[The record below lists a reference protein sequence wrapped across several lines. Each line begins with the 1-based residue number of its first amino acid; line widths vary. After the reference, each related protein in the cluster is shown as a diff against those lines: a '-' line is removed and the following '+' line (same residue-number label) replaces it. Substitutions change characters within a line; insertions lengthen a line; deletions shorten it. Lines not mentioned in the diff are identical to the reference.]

1 MKDLEYRV
9 KRQTCLSSSGVFCGG
24 IEGTLLTIPLAC
36 ISYSLDT
43 LLALEYSLLL
53 SSIIFLAIIGLILY
67 NTHSHL
73 LTAIKELSL
82 WSHDYTFKNIKKS
95 SYKIL
100 KFSPQD
106 NLHFHKH
113 NIPSIVA
120 PPGALELLFLVDRLF
135 SLLWFSGF
143 LHTTRQLH

>member
-1 MKDLEYRV
+1 MLTHERIAIVSKRCHHERPRV
-9 KRQTCLSSSGVFCGG
+9 QSKRQTCLSSSGVFCGG

-82 WSHDYTFKNIKKS
+82 
-95 SYKIL
+95 
-100 KFSPQD
+100 
-106 NLHFHKH
+106 
-113 NIPSIVA
+113 
-120 PPGALELLFLVDRLF
+120 
-135 SLLWFSGF
+135 
-143 LHTTRQLH
+143 